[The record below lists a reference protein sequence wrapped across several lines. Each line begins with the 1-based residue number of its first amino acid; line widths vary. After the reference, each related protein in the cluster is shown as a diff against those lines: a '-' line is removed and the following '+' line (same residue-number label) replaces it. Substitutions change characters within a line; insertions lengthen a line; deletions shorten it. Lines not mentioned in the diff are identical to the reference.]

1 VRSSLFSS
9 TLLLLCVA
17 SEAGAQT
24 HPLLTEEAATAPGGT
39 ITLETGFDWMAA
51 EPNFLTGA
59 ERSVWAGP
67 LARVVYSPSDN
78 VEIDLEWVSTVGS
91 VNDPDFGNAT
101 DRGDVTLR
109 AKVRFVDGGAR
120 RPTVGA
126 RFWVS
131 LPETRSE
138 EGLGPNAL
146 RQAAEM
152 LLSQPLGRATLL
164 ANAGLLIADEV
175 LRPHEQRDFLSYG
188 VALTNPVGGHGE
200 VVGEVAGRLGKGQP
214 GAEERGEIRAGFRW
228 THGRVRYDAA
238 IRRGLAPADGTWGF
252 TAGLRWTIRDG
263 TKKPATV
270 EPVP

>member
-1 VRSSLFSS
+1 VRSTLFASA
-9 TLLLLCVA
+9 LLLLVVT
-17 SEAGAQT
+17 SQVDAQT
-24 HPLLTEEAATAPGGT
+24 HPLLTEEASTAPAGT
-39 ITLETGFDWMAA
+39 IVLETGFDQMAS

-67 LARVVYSPSDN
+67 LLRLGYSPADN
-78 VEIDLEWVSTVGS
+78 VEIDLEWVALVGS
-91 VNDPDFGNAT
+91 VNDPDFGNAN

-109 AKVRFVDGGAR
+109 AKVRFVDGGTR
-120 RPTVGA
+120 GPTVGA

-146 RQAAEM
+146 RQATEM

-175 LRPHEQRDFLSYG
+175 LRPHEQRDFFSYG
-188 VALTNPVGGHGE
+188 LALTNPVGAHGE
-200 VVGEVAGRLGKGQP
+200 VVGEVAGHLGKGQP
-214 GAEERGEIRAGFRW
+214 GAEERSEVRAGFRW

-238 IRRGLAPADGTWGF
+238 VRRGLAPADGTWGV
-252 TAGLRWTIRDG
+252 TVGLRWTVRG
-263 TKKPATV
+263 RAKKPATA
-270 EPVP
+270 EPAP